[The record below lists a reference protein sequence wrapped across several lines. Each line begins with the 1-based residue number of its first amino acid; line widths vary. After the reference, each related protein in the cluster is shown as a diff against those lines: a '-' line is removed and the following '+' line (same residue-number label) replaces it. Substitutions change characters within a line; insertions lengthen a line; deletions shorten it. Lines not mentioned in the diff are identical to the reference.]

1 MVLIRLEHRSLGC
14 QEGEFLDVCRDSA
27 TGKAEKCSRSL
38 YTTFKAALEG
48 LSRAWADELGANP
61 ELEFMKGT
69 TANTVAVG
77 FTETDMV
84 SKMPPPMREA
94 VNQNVLAKQSLGPR
108 VALPE
113 DIADVVGFLC
123 GPDSRWV
130 TGSTVS
136 ADGGFVK
143 IV

>member
-1 MVLIRLEHRSLGC
+1 
-14 QEGEFLDVCRDSA
+14 
-27 TGKAEKCSRSL
+27 
-38 YTTFKAALEG
+38 
-48 LSRAWADELGANP
+48 
-61 ELEFMKGT
+61 MKGT

-84 SKMPPPMREA
+84 SKMPPAMREA

-108 VALPE
+108 AALPE

-130 TGSTVS
+130 TGSVVS
-136 ADGGFVK
+136 ADAGLVK
-143 IV
+143 IM

>member
-1 MVLIRLEHRSLGC
+1 
-14 QEGEFLDVCRDSA
+14 
-27 TGKAEKCSRSL
+27 
-38 YTTFKAALEG
+38 
-48 LSRAWADELGANP
+48 
-61 ELEFMKGT
+61 MKGT

-84 SKMPPPMREA
+84 SKMPPAMREA

-108 VALPE
+108 AALPE

-130 TGSTVS
+130 TGSVVS
-136 ADGGFVK
+136 DDAGMVK
-143 IV
+143 IMTNGSKNAVLHAEYCTRKKTDLAED

>member
-1 MVLIRLEHRSLGC
+1 LAPTRLEQRSLDY
-14 QEGEFLDVCRDSA
+14 QEGKLIIQSQFNCEA
-27 TGKAEKCSRSL
+27 KQCSRSL
-38 YTTFKAALEG
+38 YTTFKSALEG
-48 LSRAWADELGANP
+48 LARAWADELGANP

-84 SKMPPPMREA
+84 SKMPPAMREA

-108 VALPE
+108 AALPE

-130 TGSTVS
+130 TGSVVS
-136 ADGGFVK
+136 ADAGMVK
-143 IV
+143 IM